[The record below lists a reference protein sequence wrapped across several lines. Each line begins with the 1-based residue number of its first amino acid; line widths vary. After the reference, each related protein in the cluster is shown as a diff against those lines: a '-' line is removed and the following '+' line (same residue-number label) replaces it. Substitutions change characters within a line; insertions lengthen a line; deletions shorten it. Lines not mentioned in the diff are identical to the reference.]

1 MRRDSV
7 SANYGA
13 LEHSFADLFQVSP
26 GMLQGNIVPN
36 DEIAVAPA
44 VFEYALRRVEVV
56 EQPVQRIAALLP
68 VHPEQADGLQFA
80 GPDTAAVIVRVD
92 GDSWQSPDVPL
103 GEDSEKYLVVV
114 VKNNVAVREQEV
126 GSPIWEY
133 TQTEQN
139 ADGVGRPFEIIV
151 SQFSQ
156 SFGPGPSRTVMVL

>member
-13 LEHSFADLFQVSP
+13 LEHSFADLFQVSA

-80 GPDTAAVIVRVD
+80 DPDAAAVIVRVD
-92 GDSWQSPDVPL
+92 LDSWQ
-103 GEDSEKYLVVV
+103 
-114 VKNNVAVREQEV
+114 
-126 GSPIWEY
+126 GSPLQRFGIALVAGAHG
-133 TQTEQN
+133 QF
-139 ADGVGRPFEIIV
+139 GVIDCDHFLFPI
-151 SQFSQ
+151 SQRLRQLRWQGVKGISAAYE
-156 SFGPGPSRTVMVL
+156 PG